1 MISRRCFLVQILLM
15 LPSLLWTMSAKC
27 CFLWNDMCS
36 RGLDLAL
43 QGSGDRCC
51 CWRCHILCVLIVECH
66 MKIVI
71 DILNLPG
78 WLLVVCRWDD
88 FPWWPPGAK
97 CSSLGYTGHLGE
109 LQSVVYDVWVGGW
122 VLKKPHIDNLGRCRC
137 YCCCCYCRWCCC
149 DNTQVYCS
157 DLWHGV

>member
-1 MISRRCFLVQILLM
+1 MISRRCFLVQILLL

-27 CFLWNDMCS
+27 SFLWNDMCT
-36 RGLDLAL
+36 RVLDLAL

-66 MKIVI
+66 MEIVI

-88 FPWWPPGAK
+88 ITMVTSRCKMFPFLCCYLVTSWWPK
-97 CSSLGYTGHLGE
+97 GYEMSVNHNITVDDRSCVAPEEGTDAAATDAAAAVTTG
-109 LQSVVYDVWVGGW
+109 VVAITST
-122 VLKKPHIDNLGRCRC
+122 K
-137 YCCCCYCRWCCC
+137 
-149 DNTQVYCS
+149 Q
-157 DLWHGV
+157 